1 MSKSKYIHKS
11 HNVSVILY
19 HYVCPA
25 KYRKVVFSPAV
36 DKTIKEICLEISK
49 RYQVHFLEIGI
60 DKDHVHF
67 LVQSVPSYSPTK
79 IITLIKSITAREVFR
94 HHPEIETQL
103 WGGEFWTDGYFVNT
117 VSKFGDE
124 DTISKY
130 VKEQGIAKSYKV
142 LHKSKQLAL
151 F

>member
-1 MSKSKYIHKS
+1 
-11 HNVSVILY
+11 
-19 HYVCPA
+19 
-25 KYRKVVFSPAV
+25 
-36 DKTIKEICLEISK
+36 
-49 RYQVHFLEIGI
+49 VHFLEIGI

-67 LVQSVPSYSPTK
+67 WCSRFRRIVRRK

-94 HHPEIETQL
+94 HRPEIEAQL
-103 WGGEFWTDGYFVNT
+103 WGGEFWTDGYFVNA

-142 LHKSKQLAL
+142 LHKSKQLVLFWRAL
-151 F
+151 DTPLLAAGLFILRKSPV

>member
-19 HYVCPA
+19 HFVCPA

-67 LVQSVPSYSPTK
+67 LVQSVPTYSPTK
-79 IITLIKSITAREVFR
+79 IITLIKSITAREVFKY
-94 HHPEIETQL
+94 HPEIEAQL

-130 VKEQGIAKSYKV
+130 VKEQGMAKSYKV